1 MFSVP
6 VHTKIFLARIPV
18 DMRKGFPGLSA
29 LTESVLRQD
38 PLSGHL
44 FVFYNRRRDRIK
56 VLYWGGTGFW
66 IGYHQLQKGR
76 FQIPEPDSEETGLEI
91 SPTQLSMI
99 LGGVDLHSARQRPR
113 FNLAEHRRAA
123 AQTVSP

>member
-1 MFSVP
+1 MFSIP
-6 VHTKIFLARIPV
+6 VHAKIFLARNPV

-29 LTESVLRQD
+29 LTESVLQQD

-76 FQIPEPDSEETGLEI
+76 FQIPNPGSDEAGLEI
-91 SPTQLSMI
+91 NPAQLSMI
-99 LGGVDLHSARQRPR
+99 LGGIDLHSARQRPR
-113 FNLAEHRRAA
+113 FNLAEHRQST
-123 AQTVSP
+123 AQVVST

>member
-6 VHTKIFLARIPV
+6 VHAKIFLARNPV
-18 DMRKGFPGLSA
+18 DMRKGFPGLTA
-29 LTESVLRQD
+29 LAESVLRQD

-76 FQIPEPDSEETGLEI
+76 FQIPDPESDETGLEI

-113 FNLAEHRRAA
+113 FNLDEHRQTS
-123 AQTVSP
+123 AQSVSP

>member
-6 VHTKIFLARIPV
+6 VHAKIFLARNPV

-76 FQIPEPDSEETGLEI
+76 FQIPDPDSDETGLEI

-113 FNLAEHRRAA
+113 FNLAEHQAS
-123 AQTVSP
+123 AQAVSP

>member
-1 MFSVP
+1 MFSVS
-6 VHTKIFLARIPV
+6 VHAKIFLARNPV

-29 LTESVLRQD
+29 LTESVLEQD

-76 FQIPEPDSEETGLEI
+76 FQIPDPVINEAGLEI

-99 LGGVDLHSARQRPR
+99 LGGVDLYSAQQRPR
-113 FNLAEHRRAA
+113 FNLSEHRQEESQSTA
-123 AQTVSP
+123 P